1 LQHRDV
7 AHYQVVLARK
17 PSNLV
22 RVFMRAVFVATR
34 INSRNEQLKTT
45 FSVTI
50 IRKVSRI
57 RHSKWFLEINRK
69 TYY

>member
-1 LQHRDV
+1 
-7 AHYQVVLARK
+7 
-17 PSNLV
+17 
-22 RVFMRAVFVATR
+22 MRAVFVATR